1 MIYVA
6 GGAGIVGSGIVRLL
20 VESGAKVW
28 VSSRNEASLNILNQ
42 SIPDSLKGNLNTE
55 KTNISNEIECLNL
68 REKIISKS
76 GRIDHVVASIGSFWN
91 KGKLSDQSVD
101 EFRKVLDDAVTSHFI
116 VYKTFSK
123 ILSKQQSSYTFITGG
138 LGEACFLPD
147 SSLVTVGASS
157 LYGLYQSALAEHKTN
172 KNFSVNEIR
181 YYMWI
186 RNKMDKE
193 FKSNMEVGSD
203 WTAKFIPKVI
213 LKNKSAQY
221 KILNR
226 KKGDELFEA
235 L

>member
-1 MIYVA
+1 M
-6 GGAGIVGSGIVRLL
+6 
-20 VESGAKVW
+20 K
-28 VSSRNEASLNILNQ
+28 Q
-42 SIPDSLKGNLNTE
+42 SIPDELKGNLNVE
-55 KTNISNEIECLNL
+55 HVNISNEIQCLKL
-68 REKIISKS
+68 RDQILTKA

-101 EFRKVLDDAVTSHFI
+101 EFRKVMDDAVTSHFI

-147 SSLVTVGASS
+147 SCLVTVGASG
-157 LYGLYQSALAEHKTN
+157 LYGVYQAALAEHKNN
-172 KNFSVNEIR
+172 KTFSVNEVR

-186 RNKMDKE
+186 RNKLDKE
-193 FKSNMEVGSD
+193 FKSNMEVGND

-213 LKNKSAQY
+213 LKNKSSQY

-226 KKGDELFEA
+226 KKGDELFTTM
-235 L
+235 